1 MIGNRHIIKI
11 HLRDLELVKILLKY
25 IVFVKTVDSDCSDQ
39 MSSSTERGNAG
50 TRKFKSAIQNN

>member
-25 IVFVKTVDSDCSDQ
+25 IVFVKTVDSDCSDK
-39 MSSSTERGNAG
+39 MSSSTERGNG
-50 TRKFKSAIQNN
+50 